1 MKLKKC
7 NWCGKE
13 FKPEDEIHTFFCSD
27 FCRECW
33 RTYFYGKKVRHNVVA
48 CPYCNSQ
55 FYVEYDYYHDE
66 RFECEFCERT
76 FLLTSEPS
84 IRYTSEPIREEIE
97 KMIKEREEKK
107 KNEN

>member
-1 MKLKKC
+1 MKMKKC

-13 FKPEDEIHTFFCSD
+13 FKPEDEINTSWCSD
-27 FCRECW
+27 FCKECW
-33 RTYFYGKKVRHNVVA
+33 RTYFYGKKVRYNIVA
-48 CPYCNSQ
+48 CSYCNSL

-66 RFECEFCERT
+66 KFECEFCGRT

-97 KMIKEREEKK
+97 NMIKEREEKK